1 MVFHHFFTVCF
12 FHEVASSCHCK
23 IKQHSR
29 FPFYLPWSCRHT
41 SKHCEFL
48 LIIQLLAR
56 NIVNPS
62 PLTVFPGDLVVCE
75 NPWEKG
81 KLLVRRVKQV
91 TSDVTDVQKSVV
103 WVSSETMNGGIDSKA
118 FGYLP
123 IESILGRACY
133 YYNSTMV
140 QLLVC
145 A

>member
-1 MVFHHFFTVCF
+1 M
-12 FHEVASSCHCK
+12 
-23 IKQHSR
+23 
-29 FPFYLPWSCRHT
+29 
-41 SKHCEFL
+41 
-48 LIIQLLAR
+48 QLLAR

-81 KLLVRRVKQV
+81 KLLVRRVKQI

-140 QLLVC
+140 KLLVR